1 MKLKYYLRGAGIA
14 LIIMSLIWMISSAF
28 STTTM
33 SKSQIESEAKKLG
46 MVYPDEK
53 GTIADNMESEDD
65 KNSEDNA
72 AAQANGTDNAT
83 GTDANATDVN
93 ATDANATDANA
104 NGTDTNG
111 EGAPGETVE
120 FTISRGETSSIIS
133 NHLQEQ
139 GIVDNAEAFD
149 KFLTLSNDDNFLQPG
164 TYTITKG
171 STFEEIANALMGK

>member
-14 LIIMSLIWMISSAF
+14 LIVISLIWMISSAF
-28 STTTM
+28 STTSM

-65 KNSEDNA
+65 KNSEDDA
-72 AAQANGTDNAT
+72 AAQANGTD
-83 GTDANATDVN
+83 ANN
-93 ATDANATDANA
+93 TDANATDANA

-111 EGAPGETVE
+111 EGAPAETVE

>member
-72 AAQANGTDNAT
+72 AAQAN
-83 GTDANATDVN
+83 

-111 EGAPGETVE
+111 DGAPVETVE

>member
-72 AAQANGTDNAT
+72 AAQANGTDA
-83 GTDANATDVN
+83 N

-111 EGAPGETVE
+111 DGAPAETVE

>member
-14 LIIMSLIWMISSAF
+14 LIIMSLIWMISSSF

-72 AAQANGTDNAT
+72 AAQADGN
-83 GTDANATDVN
+83 GTDANATDAN

-111 EGAPGETVE
+111 DGAPVETVE

>member
-14 LIIMSLIWMISSAF
+14 LIIISLIWMISSAF

-72 AAQANGTDNAT
+72 AAQANAT
-83 GTDANATDVN
+83 GTDANN
-93 ATDANATDANA
+93 TDANATDANA

-111 EGAPGETVE
+111 EGAPAETVE

>member
-65 KNSEDNA
+65 KNSEDDV
-72 AAQANGTDNAT
+72 AAQANATDNAT
-83 GTDANATDVN
+83 GTDANATD
-93 ATDANATDANA
+93 ANG

-111 EGAPGETVE
+111 DGAPVETVE
-120 FTISRGETSSIIS
+120 FTISSGETSSIIS

>member
-83 GTDANATDVN
+83 GTDANATD
-93 ATDANATDANA
+93 ANA

-111 EGAPGETVE
+111 DGAPVETVE

>member
-72 AAQANGTDNAT
+72 AAQAN
-83 GTDANATDVN
+83 

-104 NGTDTNG
+104 IDANATDANGTDTNG
-111 EGAPGETVE
+111 DGAPVETVE

>member
-14 LIIMSLIWMISSAF
+14 LIVISLIWMISSAF
-28 STTTM
+28 STTSM

-53 GTIADNMESEDD
+53 GTIADNMESEND

-72 AAQANGTDNAT
+72 AAQAT
-83 GTDANATDVN
+83 GTDAN

-104 NGTDTNG
+104 NCTDTNG
-111 EGAPGETVE
+111 EGAPAETVE

>member
-53 GTIADNMESEDD
+53 GTIADKMESEND

-72 AAQANGTDNAT
+72 ADNAT
-83 GTDANATDVN
+83 GTDANATDAN
-93 ATDANATDANA
+93 AIDANATDAN
-104 NGTDTNG
+104 GTDTNG
-111 EGAPGETVE
+111 DGAPVETVE

>member
-28 STTTM
+28 SATSM

-65 KNSEDNA
+65 KNSEDDA
-72 AAQANGTDNAT
+72 AAQANGTDA
-83 GTDANATDVN
+83 N

-104 NGTDTNG
+104 NGTDNNG
-111 EGAPGETVE
+111 EGAPAETVE

>member
-83 GTDANATDVN
+83 GTDANATD
-93 ATDANATDANA
+93 ANATDANA

-111 EGAPGETVE
+111 EGAPVETVE
-120 FTISRGETSSIIS
+120 FTISRVETSSIIS

>member
-72 AAQANGTDNAT
+72 AAQANA
-83 GTDANATDVN
+83 TDAN

-111 EGAPGETVE
+111 DGAPVETVE

>member
-14 LIIMSLIWMISSAF
+14 LIIISIIWMISSAF
-28 STTTM
+28 STTSM
-33 SKSQIESEAKKLG
+33 SKAQIESEAKKLG
-46 MVYPDEK
+46 MVYPEEK
-53 GTIADNMESEDD
+53 GTIADKMESEDD
-65 KNSEDNA
+65 KNSEDDA
-72 AAQANGTDNAT
+72 AAQANATDNAT

-93 ATDANATDANA
+93 ATDANA
-104 NGTDTNG
+104 NGTDTNVD
-111 EGAPGETVE
+111 GALAETVE

-171 STFEEIANALMGK
+171 STFDEIANALMGK

>member
-46 MVYPDEK
+46 MVYPEEK

-65 KNSEDNA
+65 KNSEDDA
-72 AAQANGTDNAT
+72 AAQANATDNAT
-83 GTDANATDVN
+83 G
-93 ATDANATDANA
+93 TDANATDANA

-111 EGAPGETVE
+111 DGAPGETVE

>member
-72 AAQANGTDNAT
+72 AAQANAN
-83 GTDANATDVN
+83 GTDANATDAN

-111 EGAPGETVE
+111 DGAPVETVE

>member
-14 LIIMSLIWMISSAF
+14 LIIISLIWMISSAF

-72 AAQANGTDNAT
+72 ATQANG
-83 GTDANATDVN
+83 TDVN

-104 NGTDTNG
+104 
-111 EGAPGETVE
+111 
-120 FTISRGETSSIIS
+120 
-133 NHLQEQ
+133 
-139 GIVDNAEAFD
+139 
-149 KFLTLSNDDNFLQPG
+149 
-164 TYTITKG
+164 
-171 STFEEIANALMGK
+171 

>member
-14 LIIMSLIWMISSAF
+14 LIVISLIWMISSAF

-65 KNSEDNA
+65 KNSEDDA
-72 AAQANGTDNAT
+72 TAQANGTDANN
-83 GTDANATDVN
+83 TDANA
-93 ATDANATDANA
+93 ADANA
-104 NGTDTNG
+104 NSTDTNG
-111 EGAPGETVE
+111 EGAPAETVE

>member
-14 LIIMSLIWMISSAF
+14 LIIISLIWMISSAF
-28 STTTM
+28 STTSM

-72 AAQANGTDNAT
+72 AAQANAT
-83 GTDANATDVN
+83 GTDAN

-111 EGAPGETVE
+111 EGAPVETVE

-133 NHLQEQ
+133 SHLQEQ

>member
-14 LIIMSLIWMISSAF
+14 LIIMSLIWMISSAL

-65 KNSEDNA
+65 KNSEDNV

-83 GTDANATDVN
+83 NTDAN

-111 EGAPGETVE
+111 DGAPVETVE

>member
-14 LIIMSLIWMISSAF
+14 LIVISLIWMISSAF
-28 STTTM
+28 SATSM

-65 KNSEDNA
+65 KNSEDDA
-72 AAQANGTDNAT
+72 AAQANG
-83 GTDANATDVN
+83 
-93 ATDANATDANA
+93 TDANATDANA

-111 EGAPGETVE
+111 EGAPAETVE

>member
-14 LIIMSLIWMISSAF
+14 LIVISLIWMISSAF

-65 KNSEDNA
+65 KNSEDN
-72 AAQANGTDNAT
+72 GTDNAT
-83 GTDANATDVN
+83 GTDNTTG
-93 ATDANATDANA
+93 TDANATDAND
-104 NGTDTNG
+104 NGNDANG
-111 EGAPGETVE
+111 EGAPAETVE

>member
-14 LIIMSLIWMISSAF
+14 LIVISLIWMISSAF
-28 STTTM
+28 STTSM

-53 GTIADNMESEDD
+53 GTIADNMDSEDD
-65 KNSEDNA
+65 KNSEDDA
-72 AAQANGTDNAT
+72 AAQANATDNAN
-83 GTDANATDVN
+83 GTDANT
-93 ATDANATDANA
+93 TDANA

-111 EGAPGETVE
+111 EGAPVETVE

>member
-14 LIIMSLIWMISSAF
+14 LIVISLIWMISSAF
-28 STTTM
+28 SATSM

-65 KNSEDNA
+65 KNSEDN
-72 AAQANGTDNAT
+72 GTDNAT
-83 GTDANATDVN
+83 GTDNTTG
-93 ATDANATDANA
+93 TDANATDANA
-104 NGTDTNG
+104 TNANADGSDTNSDG
-111 EGAPGETVE
+111 TPAETVE

>member
-72 AAQANGTDNAT
+72 AAQANGTDA
-83 GTDANATDVN
+83 N

-111 EGAPGETVE
+111 DGAPVETVE

-149 KFLTLSNDDNFLQPG
+149 NFLTLSNDDNFLQPG

>member
-14 LIIMSLIWMISSAF
+14 LIIISLIWMISSAF
-28 STTTM
+28 STTSM

-65 KNSEDNA
+65 KNSED
-72 AAQANGTDNAT
+72 DAT
-83 GTDANATDVN
+83 GTDAN

-111 EGAPGETVE
+111 EGAPAETVE

>member
-14 LIIMSLIWMISSAF
+14 LIIMSLIWMISSTF

-53 GTIADNMESEDD
+53 GTIADKMESEND

-72 AAQANGTDNAT
+72 ADNAT
-83 GTDANATDVN
+83 GTDANATDAN
-93 ATDANATDANA
+93 AIDANATDAN
-104 NGTDTNG
+104 GTDTNG
-111 EGAPGETVE
+111 DGAPVETVE

>member
-14 LIIMSLIWMISSAF
+14 LIVISLIWMISSAF
-28 STTTM
+28 STTSM

-72 AAQANGTDNAT
+72 ATQANGTDNA
-83 GTDANATDVN
+83 NA
-93 ATDANATDANA
+93 ADANATDANA
-104 NGTDTNG
+104 TNANADGTDTNG
-111 EGAPGETVE
+111 DGAPAETVE

>member
-14 LIIMSLIWMISSAF
+14 LIVISLIWMISSAF
-28 STTTM
+28 STTSM

-65 KNSEDNA
+65 KNSQDNA
-72 AAQANGTDNAT
+72 ADNAT
-83 GTDANATDVN
+83 DTDANN
-93 ATDANATDANA
+93 TDANATDANV

-111 EGAPGETVE
+111 EGAPAETVE

>member
-14 LIIMSLIWMISSAF
+14 LIVISLIWMISSAF
-28 STTTM
+28 STTSM

-72 AAQANGTDNAT
+72 AAQANAT
-83 GTDANATDVN
+83 GTDAN

-111 EGAPGETVE
+111 EGAPAETVE

>member
-65 KNSEDNA
+65 KKSED
-72 AAQANGTDNAT
+72 NGTDNAT
-83 GTDANATDVN
+83 GTDAN

-111 EGAPGETVE
+111 EGVPAETVE

>member
-14 LIIMSLIWMISSAF
+14 LIVISLIWMISSAF
-28 STTTM
+28 STTSM
-33 SKSQIESEAKKLG
+33 SKSQIESEAKELG

-65 KNSEDNA
+65 KNSEDDA
-72 AAQANGTDNAT
+72 AAQANTT
-83 GTDANATDVN
+83 GTDANN
-93 ATDANATDANA
+93 TDANATDANA

-111 EGAPGETVE
+111 EGAPAETVE

>member
-53 GTIADNMESEDD
+53 GTIADNMETEDD
-65 KNSEDNA
+65 KNSEDDA
-72 AAQANGTDNAT
+72 AAQANATDNAT
-83 GTDANATDVN
+83 NTDAN
-93 ATDANATDANA
+93 ATDANATDANG

-111 EGAPGETVE
+111 DGATGETVE

>member
-72 AAQANGTDNAT
+72 AAQANA
-83 GTDANATDVN
+83 TDAN

-111 EGAPGETVE
+111 DGAQVETVE

-171 STFEEIANALMGK
+171 STFEEIANTLMGK

>member
-28 STTTM
+28 STTSM

-65 KNSEDNA
+65 KNSEDDA
-72 AAQANGTDNAT
+72 AAQANATDNAT
-83 GTDANATDVN
+83 GTDAN

-139 GIVDNAEAFD
+139 GLVDNAEAFD

>member
-72 AAQANGTDNAT
+72 AAQANA
-83 GTDANATDVN
+83 TDANATDAN

-111 EGAPGETVE
+111 GGAPVETVE

>member
-14 LIIMSLIWMISSAF
+14 LIVISLIWMISSAF
-28 STTTM
+28 STTSM

-65 KNSEDNA
+65 KNSEDNT
-72 AAQANGTDNAT
+72 AAQANAT
-83 GTDANATDVN
+83 GTDANN
-93 ATDANATDANA
+93 TDANATDANA

-111 EGAPGETVE
+111 EAAPVETVE

-133 NHLQEQ
+133 SHLQEQ